1 MRKKIKSVEY
11 RKCKNHFVQGRSKRL
26 IIILLAAAM
35 ISNQSIAY
43 AGAAGGDSEISDET
57 RLKLAELPAADI
69 FNVDFSIGAD
79 DQSQLQNQLLQTT
92 GSPEIAK
99 DRELNKNTASFNG
112 RSTYTYSFGQGC
124 HDKIRQNLT
133 MECMVKFKDIQ
144 SGEHDFFSNQES
156 GGIGLGLN
164 NGMLT
169 FFAHVDGSYRQPE
182 AEVSANQ
189 WYHIAGVIDG
199 KEVKLYVNGEL
210 KAVNTDAWN
219 SGIQF
224 PSSTDAW
231 NMVLGGDIT
240 ADGNVD
246 FLSNVDI
253 GFARIYSDALSDK
266 QISIMNE
273 KAFEGTSVT
282 PGGPI
287 NLGLIGSS
295 GIAENA
301 SWNLNIHGNKN
312 KSNDID
318 KIEYDIV
325 YDNTLMEYESVQRL
339 KDGVTITEEESGR
352 LHVVSEMD
360 LSTESFHNYSATRM
374 GKLNFK
380 IKDISDSVTSTIS
393 TENFKAYSWGTDVTE
408 NLEILPNA
416 EKELSLYAENMLDI
430 NEDGVIGAGDV
441 ALAEG
446 NLKAAA
452 AGEAAIYPYKHAV
465 ILTMDGSGNVWDPD
479 AVYYAPNNDVLP
491 AKHTDTETM
500 SKRKNTYAMKLMNEE
515 FATSYTAQ
523 STVPSISAQNY
534 FSILHGIPWMD
545 VPVDYQ
551 IDNDLANVY
560 YYTDYGRETP
570 LYPSVFKAAQ
580 AAFPERQ
587 NAAFTEWA
595 EILDGII
602 EPDAPVTCSV
612 SESQRSFYDVADYI
626 RSKEYKNTA
635 VVYMQNDWMDHVGH
649 GSGYYSDVFWDE
661 LQQYDDQYKAVIDA
675 LKESGEY
682 DETLIVTNADHGGS
696 GYGHG
701 SLDPSNMDI
710 FLGVGGQT
718 VQSGR
723 RLQGGTNSDISPIVL
738 SALRMEVPQSMTGKV
753 FDENMFLTQEEMSK
767 KNRDIEKVVLE
778 RGKSTAVL
786 SLENQKSETRAID
799 AVIEL
804 NGAEVTDVR
813 TDCGTILRQE
823 TVDGKLK
830 LTISYDSQ
838 PERLAE
844 ITCQSAGDS
853 QLVLEEIM
861 LGTESGKEIYPDLLN
876 TEENDDPEPPVSAD
890 LNSLKLA
897 VDMAEK
903 LEAEQKENKSF
914 TDESWIRVQQALDH
928 ARGVMEN
935 PKAAQAD
942 VDEAFLN
949 LITVCN
955 LLEGGVQKAGL
966 KAAIEGTKAIL
977 GDEAVL
983 AGYTKESVE
992 TVRTALAEA
1001 EKVLAETSADAQT
1014 VNDASRKLMDAVTC
1028 LLVKNQGTRLDILIQ
1043 KAQELLN
1050 YKDQY
1055 TPSSVLILEQS
1066 LEAAKAVAGNN
1077 HAADEEINS
1086 AYEKLAEAMTLLVR
1100 KAGKEELKNALEKAN
1115 EILENGEKYLE
1126 ESIAGLQAVT
1136 DEAQEVFDN
1145 GEADSVAVGEV
1156 LKKLV
1161 NEILKARLMGDVDM
1175 NGKVETVDSS
1185 KVLKSVAELAELTEE
1200 QHKVAD
1206 VNGDG
1211 NSDSTDAAAILQYA
1225 AEKISEF

>member
-1 MRKKIKSVEY
+1 MRKKNIRKEYMKRKRYFELGKS
-11 RKCKNHFVQGRSKRL
+11 KKL

-35 ISNQSIAY
+35 IGNQSVAY
-43 AGAAGGDSEISDET
+43 AEAGGDFDIKDET
-57 RLKLAELPAADI
+57 NLKNAELPSADV
-69 FNVDFSIGAD
+69 FNVDFSIGLED
-79 DQSQLQNQLLQTT
+79 RSPMQNQLGKTL
-92 GSPEIAK
+92 GSPEIAN
-99 DRELNKNTASFNG
+99 DRELNKNIANFNG
-112 RSTYTYSFGQGC
+112 RSAYIYSFGKKNY
-124 HDKIRQNLT
+124 DKISQNLT
-133 MECMVKFKDIQ
+133 MECLVKFKDIPT
-144 SGEHDFFSNQES
+144 GEHEFFSNQEY

-169 FFAHVDGSYRQPE
+169 FFAHVDGNYRQPE

-189 WYHIAGVIDG
+189 WYHIAGVVDG

-219 SGIQF
+219 TGIQF

-231 NMVLGGDIT
+231 NMVLGGDST
-240 ADGNVD
+240 VDGSAN

-253 GFARIYSDALSDK
+253 GFARIYSEALSDE

-273 KAFEGTSVT
+273 NAFEGATVEAGSQ
-282 PGGPI
+282 I

-295 GIAENA
+295 GIAEEA

-325 YDNTLMEYESVQRL
+325 YDNTLMEYKNVQHL
-339 KDGVTITEEESGR
+339 KEGVTITEEESGR

-360 LSTESFHNYSATRM
+360 LSTESFHNYNATRM

-380 IKDISDSVTSTIS
+380 IKGISDSVTT
-393 TENFKAYSWGTDVTE
+393 TVYTDNFKAYSSNKEVTE
-408 NLEILPNA
+408 TLEMLPKA
-416 EKELSLYAENMLDI
+416 EKEMCLYGKNMLDV
-430 NEDGVIGAGDV
+430 NEDGIIGAGDI
-441 ALAEG
+441 ALAED
-446 NLKAAA
+446 NLKAAV
-452 AGEAAIYPYKHAV
+452 AGEASIYPYKHAV

-479 AVYYAPNNDVLP
+479 AVYYAPNNDVIP
-491 AKHTDTETM
+491 TKHSDPETM
-500 SKRKNTYAMKLMNEE
+500 GKRKNTYAMKLMNEE
-515 FATSYTAQ
+515 FAVSYTAQ

-551 IDNDLANVY
+551 IDNDMASVS
-560 YYTDYGRETP
+560 YYTDYGRKTP
-570 LYPSVFKAAQ
+570 LYPSVFKAAE

-595 EILDGII
+595 EIMDGII
-602 EPDAPVTCSV
+602 EPDAPVICSV

-626 RSKEYKNTA
+626 RSKEYQNTA

-649 GSGYYSDVFWDE
+649 GRGYYSDVFWDE

-710 FLGVGGQT
+710 FIGVGGQT
-718 VQSGR
+718 VNSGT
-723 RLQGGTNSDISPIVL
+723 RLQGGTNADISPMVL
-738 SALRMEVPQSMTGKV
+738 SALRMEVSESMTGRV

-786 SLENQKSETRAID
+786 SLENQKSDTRVID

-804 NGAEVTDVR
+804 NGAEVDDVR
-813 TDCGTILRQE
+813 IDNGNILRQE
-823 TVDGKLK
+823 TADGKLK
-830 LTISYDSQ
+830 LTISYESQ

-844 ITCQSAGDS
+844 ITYISTGDA
-853 QLVLEEIM
+853 QLALEEIM
-861 LGTESGKEIYPDLLN
+861 LGTEAGKEIYPDILN
-876 TEENDDPEPPVSAD
+876 TVENDDPEPPVSAD

-897 VDMAEK
+897 VGMAEK
-903 LEAEQKENKSF
+903 LEAEQKENICF
-914 TDESWIRVQQALDH
+914 TDESWSKVQEALDI
-928 ARGVMEN
+928 ARGLLEN
-935 PKAAQAD
+935 PEAAQAD
-942 VDEAFLN
+942 ADEAFLN
-949 LITVCN
+949 LITVCS
-955 LLEGGVQKAGL
+955 LLEEGVHKAGL
-966 KAAIEGTKAIL
+966 KATIEGTKAIL
-977 GDEAVL
+977 DDEAGL
-983 AGYTKESVE
+983 SGYALESIE
-992 TVRTALAEA
+992 KVRTALAEA
-1001 EKVLAETSADAQT
+1001 EKVLAETSADQQT
-1014 VNDASRKLMDAVTC
+1014 VNEASRKLMDAVTS
-1028 LLVKNQGTRLDILIQ
+1028 LMVKNEGTRLEILIL
-1043 KAQELLN
+1043 KANELLKN
-1050 YKDQY
+1050 KDKY
-1055 TPSSVLILEQS
+1055 TPSSVQALEQV
-1066 LEAAKAVAGNN
+1066 LEAAEAVAGNSQ
-1077 HAADEEINS
+1077 AADLQIND
-1086 AYEKLAEAMTLLVR
+1086 AYNKLAEAMTSLVR
-1100 KAGKEELKNALEKAN
+1100 KANKEELKNALDKAN
-1115 EILENGEKYLE
+1115 EILTNTGKYLT
-1126 ESIAGLQAVT
+1126 ESIAGLEAVI
-1136 DEAQEVFDN
+1136 DEAQAVYDN
-1145 GEADSVAVGEV
+1145 EDADSNKVGET

-1175 NGKVETVDSS
+1175 NGKVNTADSS
-1185 KVLKSVAELAELTEE
+1185 KVLKSVAELEELTQE

-1211 NSDSTDAAAILQYA
+1211 ISDGTDATFILKYA
-1225 AEKISEF
+1225 AERITEF